1 MSLNFIKDIFVKKA
15 YETEEL
21 LYLLSQVMASSLT
34 FKVLTQNILEIIR
47 QKLRIAKAGVIVID
61 SRGRLLK
68 EVAPDWQTPYE
79 IAPEDLTKL
88 GETNDKDLLKKYKIS
103 LFLPLK
109 TNHRLVGY
117 LIFSGKSTKTEYTPQ
132 DIKTLEIFSP
142 EFAVAIENS
151 LAYEEIRQFNDT
163 LQTEVKNATDE
174 LRQANQ
180 RLLELDRLKDEFISI
195 ASHDLRTPVSA
206 VKNFLWL
213 TINKESQL
221 APKVRD
227 NLERAYNAADR
238 TALLISDM
246 LDVSR
251 IEGRRLE
258 VRKISIDLAKAFN
271 EVRED
276 IDVKA
281 KAKKINLL
289 LDCPAS
295 TTVLTDPNKLL
306 QIINNLVDNAIKFT
320 PIGGK
325 IEVKARPV
333 GNKVVVSVSDTGMG
347 IEKSD
352 LPKLFTK
359 FGRLHSS
366 LSSVPEIPGT
376 GLGLYITKKLLD
388 LLGETI
394 EVTSEVNKGTT
405 FTFTLEKA

>member
-1 MSLNFIKDIFVKKA
+1 MNFFKKLFNRKG

-34 FKVLTQNILEIIR
+34 FKVLTQNILEIIKE
-47 QKLRIAKAGVIVID
+47 KLHVAKVGIIVSD
-61 SRGRLLK
+61 TKGNTLR
-68 EVAPDWQTPYE
+68 EVAPGWQTPYSTPQE
-79 IAPEDLTKL
+79 KNIALVIE
-88 GETNDKDLLKKYKIS
+88 
-103 LFLPLK
+103 LK
-109 TNHRLVGY
+109 TNHRIVGS
-117 LIFSGKSTKTEYTPQ
+117 LILSGKSTREKFSSQ
-132 DIKTLEIFSP
+132 DIKMLNILAP
-142 EFAVAIENS
+142 EFAVAIENTLS
-151 LAYEEIRQFNDT
+151 YEEIKQFNET
-163 LQTEVKNATDE
+163 LQTEIKNATDE
-174 LRQANQ
+174 LRQANS

-213 TINKESQL
+213 TINKESKL

-227 NLERAYNAADR
+227 NLQRAYNAADR
-238 TALLISDM
+238 TAMLISDM

-258 VRKISIDLAKAFN
+258 VRKVPVDLAKAFD
-271 EVRED
+271 EIRED

-289 LDCPAS
+289 LDCPAN

-306 QIINNLVDNAIKFT
+306 QIINNLIDNAIKFT

-325 IEVKARPV
+325 VEVTTKL
-333 GNKVVVSVSDTGMG
+333 KDSKIMVSVSDTGIG
-347 IEKSD
+347 IAKED

-366 LSSVPEIPGT
+366 LSSVSEVPGT
-376 GLGLYITKKLLD
+376 GLGLYITKKMLD
-388 LLGETI
+388 ILGGTI

-405 FTFTLEKA
+405 FTFTLEKG